1 MTIDAIDHLYLETH
15 SFEKAVAFWE
25 ALGFR
30 LVQRWGTHGHVAG
43 MLKSGGATIVLAEAP
58 EAADTPVTVHF
69 GISNADGLAERLQAV
84 GDAVAIETP
93 LEATHW
99 GTRWLRLRDPD
110 GRVFALEEARP
121 S

>member
-1 MTIDAIDHLYLETH
+1 MTIEAIDHLYMETR
-15 SFEKAVAFWE
+15 SFEQAVAFWE

-30 LVQRWGTHGHVAG
+30 LIQRWGTGGHVAG
-43 MLKSGGATIVLAEAP
+43 MLRSGAATIVLAEAP
-58 EAADTPVTVHF
+58 EATKTPVTVHF
-69 GISNADGLAERLQAV
+69 GVSDAAALAERLQAA
-84 GDAVAIETP
+84 GDAVAVETP

-99 GTRWLRLRDPD
+99 GTRWLRVRDPD